1 MTAVLIVAIVALILI
16 TIIMAVVIYNQML
29 LLNQV
34 NKRLLLLAKESIE
47 SERYSI
53 EEIEEKLNEM
63 EAEFPNANP
72 SKETI
77 DEALGK
83 DEDTFDPHTFD
94 PRNLE

>member
-1 MTAVLIVAIVALILI
+1 
-16 TIIMAVVIYNQML
+16 
-29 LLNQV
+29 
-34 NKRLLLLAKESIE
+34 
-47 SERYSI
+47 
-53 EEIEEKLNEM
+53 M